1 MEIDD
6 SAGEPAADAGTV
18 PPRALIVSIYGLYGR
33 EVGGWLSVATLI
45 RLMERLGV
53 DEQAVRSSISRLKRR
68 GLIESERVDG
78 AAGYGLSRAARQMLE
93 LGDRRIFGRRR
104 AETDDGWLLVVFSVP
119 ESERNKRH
127 LLRKSLTWLGFGTVG
142 PGVWI
147 APGHLADDTRDALRR
162 EGLDEYVDLFR
173 SDYGGFRD
181 VRTEVAS
188 WWDLDQLA
196 ELYRGFDRVHAP
208 LLEAWRQRRGK
219 DDNGAA
225 FADYLRTLTVWRRLP
240 YLDPG
245 LPAELLP
252 RDWAGTSAT
261 ETFTALKRRL
271 EEPAHRFV
279 EAVRGG

>member
-33 EVGGWLSVATLI
+33 EVGGRLSVATLI
-45 RLMERLGV
+45 RLMAQLGV

-78 AAGYGLSRAARQMLE
+78 AAGYGLSRSARQMLE

-104 AETDDGWLLVVFSVP
+104 AEAGDGWLLVVFSVP

-173 SDYGGFRD
+173 SDYSGFRD
-181 VRTEVAS
+181 VRTEVAR

-208 LLEAWRQRRGK
+208 LLDAWRQRRGK

-225 FADYLRTLTVWRRLP
+225 FADYLRALTVWRRLP

-252 RDWAGTSAT
+252 RDWAGASAT

-279 EAVRGG
+279 ESVRGG